1 MDDQVQEVV
10 LSIDFSLDQLDVAL
24 RDGQP
29 LWAWP
34 HRAYDNNW
42 SGFQALKEDLL
53 AYLGQQSQVRLT
65 AVGESTGPYWWH
77 LFYHLSHDADLA
89 AYEPSL
95 ALLNPLHVKRF
106 RQALPEQ
113 DKTDLLDPHLLER
126 YYQAVGVKHPYQFED
141 RYLHLR
147 ALSRAYC
154 RLSHTLAAEKAFLLS
169 VLYLTASEYQRLKP
183 FSKVFGVTS
192 QQILDEC
199 ADIQAIADIPLE
211 TLTEQ
216 LQALSKNSLPDPHSN
231 AQKLHQVAHDSY
243 PLPPKLAATLHIVLQ
258 HTLDHIRFLSDQQ
271 KAYQK
276 LITQELSLFPEAQ
289 LALAEPGLGPILV
302 AGFLSEI
309 QDTRRFITGT
319 KFDRK
324 HKSYR
329 PRTYRD
335 GQAAVAKLA
344 GLWWPKHASGRFEAQ
359 DLHLSRERNP
369 YLRYW
374 FVQSG
379 HTLRRHQAEYALYYG
394 RKFNEAHHHHH
405 KRALILTARKS
416 VRLVFALLHK
426 GQLARLE
433 EEQPD

>member
-1 MDDQVQEVV
+1 MDNQTQEVV

-24 RDGQP
+24 RDAQQS
-29 LWAWP
+29 WEWP
-34 HRAYDNNW
+34 HRAYPNNF
-42 SGFQALKEDLL
+42 SGYQALKEELL

-77 LFYHLSHDADLA
+77 LFYQLSHEADLA
-89 AYEPSL
+89 PYEPSL

-106 RQALPEQ
+106 RKALPEQ
-113 DKTDLLDPHLLER
+113 DKTDLLDPHLIER
-126 YYQAVGVKHPYQFED
+126 YYQTAGVKHPYQFD
-141 RYLHLR
+141 QRYLHLR

-154 RLSHTLAAEKAFLLS
+154 RLTHTLASEKAFLLS

-183 FSKVFGVTS
+183 FAKVFGVTS
-192 QQILDEC
+192 QHILAEF
-199 ADIQAIADIPLE
+199 ADIQTLADIPLE
-211 TLTEQ
+211 LLSQ
-216 LQALSKNSLPDPHSN
+216 HLQALSKNSLTDPQDN
-231 AQKLHQVAHDSY
+231 ALKLQQVAHDSY
-243 PLPPKLAATLHIVLQ
+243 PLPPKLAATLHTVLG
-258 HTLDHIRFLSDQQ
+258 HTLAHVRFLSDKQ

-276 LITQELSLFPEAQ
+276 LIAQELARFPEAQ

-309 QDTRRFITGT
+309 QDTHRFMTGT

-324 HKSYR
+324 RKVDR

-344 GLWWPKHASGRFEAQ
+344 GLWWPKHNSGRFQAQ
-359 DLHLSRERNP
+359 DLHLSRERNT

-374 FVQSG
+374 FVQAAY
-379 HTLRRHQAEYALYYG
+379 TLQRHQTDYATYYY
-394 RKFNEAHHHHH
+394 RKYHEAHHHHH

-426 GQLARLE
+426 GQLTRLE
-433 EEQPD
+433 EERPH